1 MLDLL
6 VGPIAKL
13 LDKVIPDAD
22 ERGRLAHEI
31 ATLAERQA
39 HEIAKAQI
47 EVNQGRG
54 KQAIRCFV
62 SWMASGYWDGFVL
75 LVLRL
80 TTCLFLF
87 AILYL
92 LSLNPLSPFHA
103 FGPERDDACSAWE
116 CSGLAV
122 CVPTRR
128 QRTWRED
135 EGHRSLA
142 CACWMCGSRREG
154 LRRV

>member
-47 EVNQGRG
+47 EVN
-54 KQAIRCFV
+54 KAEASNHSMFV
-62 SWMASGYWDGFVL
+62 SGWRPAVGWVCTIGLATNYLFVPVCNFILTINKHPITVPPLDLSEMMPVL
-75 LVLRL
+75 LGML
-80 TTCLFLF
+80 
-87 AILYL
+87 
-92 LSLNPLSPFHA
+92 
-103 FGPERDDACSAWE
+103 
-116 CSGLAV
+116 GL
-122 CVPTRR
+122 
-128 QRTWRED
+128 
-135 EGHRSLA
+135 G
-142 CACWMCGSRREG
+142 G
-154 LRRV
+154 LRTYEKTKDVARK